1 MEEQEAEVG
10 MAMFEVII
18 AEIAAMARL
27 SEVNTVEK
35 IGVVIDMA
43 AAGTI
48 VGTMAAAVTAIATIA
63 AAIATIAAAI
73 VIIKVVNMY
82 SFKPSVRL
90 ARSHY
95 HL

>member
-1 MEEQEAEVG
+1 MMEEQEAEVG

-48 VGTMAAAVTAIATIA
+48 VGTMAAAVTAIATI
-63 AAIATIAAAI
+63 TAAI

>member
-48 VGTMAAAVTAIATIA
+48 VGTMAAAVTAIATI
-63 AAIATIAAAI
+63 TAAI